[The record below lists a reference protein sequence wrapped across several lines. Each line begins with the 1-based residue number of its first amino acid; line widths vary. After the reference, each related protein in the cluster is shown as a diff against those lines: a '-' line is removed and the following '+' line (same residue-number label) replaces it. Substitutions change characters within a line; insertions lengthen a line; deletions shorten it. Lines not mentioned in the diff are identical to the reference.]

1 MILACLQ
8 SGERICLL
16 NLFLLRNSN
25 GTFLWNA
32 FYKKAYCLS
41 SFQNYRLKMSNLCQ
55 LTSSSLR
62 LWSYLLN
69 FHLTPTLG
77 VKILFWIRPLTFINN
92 PICEK
97 WKKLPR
103 WEFWDSGRVC
113 KSLHHALPGCECPR
127 IWGWFHLGRKIHIPV
142 PEKWVIRSHGF

>member
-62 LWSYLLN
+62 VWSYLIN

-77 VKILFWIRPLTFINN
+77 VKILFWIRPLTFINT
-92 PICEK
+92 PICEM

-103 WEFWDSGRVC
+103 W
-113 KSLHHALPGCECPR
+113 KSSETLLGFANHCIMLCLGVNAPGFGDGS
-127 IWGWFHLGRKIHIPV
+127 IWGGKSTFQSQRNEW
-142 PEKWVIRSHGF
+142 